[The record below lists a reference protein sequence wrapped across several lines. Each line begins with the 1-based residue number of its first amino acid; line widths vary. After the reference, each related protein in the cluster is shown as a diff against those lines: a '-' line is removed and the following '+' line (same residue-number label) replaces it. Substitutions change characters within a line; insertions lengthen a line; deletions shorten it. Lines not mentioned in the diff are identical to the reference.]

1 MRWILMPLFALVC
14 LLGTTGC
21 EGRGPETGWWRY
33 GLSGSSPFWH
43 ELHLYDEDPTQD
55 QRLVVAITVF
65 ADETTA
71 VHHVLERDGTGM
83 TERDGAKTAFRRTTR
98 QVQVVDDLLAR
109 LTPGGDYPPP
119 QRLAIVRWH
128 RNGAWVTLR
137 CDRGELPDGVQDIA
151 GVVTGRPIG
160 DVAP

>member
-1 MRWILMPLFALVC
+1 MHRILVALLALTALVAIAGC
-14 LLGTTGC
+14 TG
-21 EGRGPETGWWRY
+21 RAPETGWWRY
-33 GLSGSSPFWH
+33 GLSGSSPFWR

-71 VHHVLERDGTGM
+71 VHHVLERDGAGM
-83 TERDGAKTAFRRTTR
+83 TERNGGKTAFRRSPR
-98 QVQVVDDLLAR
+98 QVQVVNDLLAR
-109 LTPGGDYPPP
+109 LAPGGDYPPP
-119 QRLAIVRWH
+119 QRLTIVRWH
-128 RNGAWVTLR
+128 ENGTWVTLR

-151 GVVTGRPIG
+151 AVVTGRPIG